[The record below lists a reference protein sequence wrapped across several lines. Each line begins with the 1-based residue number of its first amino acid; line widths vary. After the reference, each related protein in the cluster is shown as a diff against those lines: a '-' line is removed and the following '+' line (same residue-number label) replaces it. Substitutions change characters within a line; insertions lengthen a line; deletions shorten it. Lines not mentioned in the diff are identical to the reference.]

1 MENTT
6 YIALSRQLALRRHM
20 DIVANNLANMNTPAF
35 KSESL
40 IFIEHVQKENQK
52 EDADKL
58 SFARDIGTKRDTTE
72 GPLLKTDNSLDLAI
86 SGDGYF
92 LVETPLGERYT
103 RHGRFQLDAE
113 NRLVTGQGNPLL
125 DNGGNEINI
134 PTNSGRVEINPDG
147 TISVGGG
154 VIAKIGLVSFE
165 DEQQLRRSANNLY
178 IAPDGVNPKEV
189 EKPKIV
195 QGMLEQSNVN
205 AIEQFTQMIQI
216 HRSNNSLDRGM
227 KQEHERIMKMISRLT
242 RRASAA

>member
-1 MENTT
+1 M
-6 YIALSRQLALRRHM
+6 
-20 DIVANNLANMNTPAF
+20 
-35 KSESL
+35 
-40 IFIEHVQKENQK
+40 
-52 EDADKL
+52 
-58 SFARDIGTKRDTTE
+58 
-72 GPLLKTDNSLDLAI
+72 
-86 SGDGYF
+86 
-92 LVETPLGERYT
+92 
-103 RHGRFQLDAE
+103 
-113 NRLVTGQGNPLL
+113 TGQGNPLP

-134 PTNSGRVEINPDG
+134 PTNSGRVEINADG
-147 TISVGGG
+147 TIAVGGG
-154 VIAKIGLVSFE
+154 VIAKVGLVNFE

-178 IAPDGVNPKEV
+178 IAPDEATPQEV